1 MKNLEVKNKTRVQTN
16 SNTSASEQTTDHEI
30 IKNKITGEKSA
41 NIRRLLIRMETRKY
55 SQITIKVPA
64 HRNGLLEKTLAL
76 INEDVEIK
84 TLWRVININAI
95 DRLGMTDHGVVHFQ
109 IVSNIALRLAR
120 ILAKN
125 QVRMSI
131 TRNYDLSNDDAELV
145 ILLASLFH
153 DLGMSISR
161 EGHEEFSLILSN
173 TILHRI
179 LDFLPVEERTI
190 VISET
195 LHAII
200 AHRSDGVP
208 YTVEAGIVRV
218 ADALDMSEGR
228 SRIPY
233 QAGKID
239 IHAVSAAAI
248 DKVEILEGTD
258 RPIQINIWMNNIA
271 GIFQVD
277 EPLRRKLLGSGI
289 EKFVKVSAYLT
300 EGEGKRLVKEFET
313 L

>member
-1 MKNLEVKNKTRVQTN
+1 
-16 SNTSASEQTTDHEI
+16 
-30 IKNKITGEKSA
+30 
-41 NIRRLLIRMETRKY
+41 METKKY
-55 SQITIKVPA
+55 TQIDIHVPA
-64 HRNGLLEKTLAL
+64 RKNSLIEKAL
-76 INEDVEIK
+76 IEINQDIEIK
-84 TLWRVININAI
+84 TLWRVLNVNAI

-109 IVSNIALRLAR
+109 VVANIALRLAR

-125 QVRMSI
+125 QVTLSI
-131 TRNYDLSNDDAELV
+131 SQNYDLPNDHGELV

-161 EGHEEFSLILSN
+161 EGHEEFSLILAN
-173 TILHRI
+173 GILHRI
-179 LDFLPVEERTI
+179 LDFLPVDEKTI

-200 AHRSDGVP
+200 AHRSGGVP
-208 YTVEAGIVRV
+208 YTIEAGIVRV

-248 DKVEILEGTD
+248 NRVEILEGEGK
-258 RPIQINIWMNNIA
+258 PVQVNIWMNNIA

-277 EPLRRKLLGSGI
+277 ELLRRKLRGSGI
-289 EKFVKVSAYLT
+289 EKYVKVSAYLE
-300 EGEGKRLVKEFET
+300 EGEEKKLVKEFET
-313 L
+313 